1 VLDKLRKQ
9 VAVEFEQLDKL
20 IEVHRPLLDKCKN
33 AAPTD
38 IELSALAAMMHS
50 FYTGIENIFKRVTV
64 EMDGGL
70 PTGASWHR
78 DLLDSMS
85 EPSDVRGAV
94 LSTELRHRLEE
105 YLKFR
110 HFFRQAYSFQFE
122 WEKLSSLALG
132 CESTLRRLEEQM
144 HTFFGRIQ

>member
-20 IEVHRPLLDKCKN
+20 IVVHRPLLDKCQK

-50 FYTGIENIFKRVTV
+50 FYTGIENILKRVAV
-64 EMDGGL
+64 ELDGDL
-70 PTGASWHR
+70 PTGRSWHR
-78 DLLDSMS
+78 EILDSMS
-85 EPSDVRGAV
+85 EPNNLRSAV
-94 LSTELRHRLEE
+94 LSAELRYRLEE

-122 WEKLSSLALG
+122 WKKLSSLALG
-132 CESTLRRLEEQM
+132 CEATLHRLKDEM
-144 HTFFGRIQ
+144 KTFFGRVE

>member
-1 VLDKLRKQ
+1 MLDKLRKQ

-20 IEVHRPLLDKCKN
+20 IIVHRPLLDKCEK

-50 FYTGIENIFKRVTV
+50 FYTGIENILKRVAV
-64 EMDGGL
+64 ELDGYL
-70 PTGASWHR
+70 PTGRSWHR
-78 DLLDSMS
+78 ELLDSMS
-85 EPSDVRGAV
+85 EPSNLRSHV
-94 LSTELRHRLEE
+94 LSAGLRHRLEE

-122 WEKLSSLALG
+122 WEKLSSLVLG
-132 CESTLRRLEEQM
+132 CETTLRRLELEM
-144 HTFFGRIQ
+144 NTFLGRVE